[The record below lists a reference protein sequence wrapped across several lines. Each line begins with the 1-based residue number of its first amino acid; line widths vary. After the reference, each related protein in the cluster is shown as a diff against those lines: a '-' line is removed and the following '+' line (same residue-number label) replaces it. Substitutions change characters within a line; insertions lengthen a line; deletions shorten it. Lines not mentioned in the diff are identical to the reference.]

1 MNLYASCV
9 AGCAWTLCC
18 ILTGAGET
26 TVPVRQLAGVI
37 LRQMVIAQWEQLAQ
51 EERAHVKG
59 GLLPVLCN
67 AEAAPTSQL
76 THHPEKD

>member
-1 MNLYASCV
+1 M
-9 AGCAWTLCC
+9 
-18 ILTGAGET
+18 
-26 TVPVRQLAGVI
+26 PVRQLAGVI